1 MRLDGFAAVG
11 GGGGLGR
18 RSGWGALSSISS
30 GRSCG
35 TAGISGEITEF
46 AIRAG
51 LKYLVG
57 VSRDVARRTEGGR
70 GMDGWSAAPP
80 RISLYTSSE
89 FRELGMFV
97 QFD

>member
-1 MRLDGFAAVG
+1 VTVAAAAVG
-11 GGGGLGR
+11 RGGGGQGGEADGRNATKWLGR
-18 RSGWGALSSISS
+18 ALSSISS

-57 VSRDVARRTEGGR
+57 VSRDVARRTEGGGRDGGWMER
-70 GMDGWSAAPP
+70 GTPVDKFIHVFG
-80 RISLYTSSE
+80 
-89 FRELGMFV
+89 V
-97 QFD
+97 